1 MTEGKGGAGGIVAGV
16 LAVVALILAALV
28 MVVMTLF
35 GVIFDEP
42 EPEPEADGSCV
53 AVATEESGGKGPRI
67 PSGWGK
73 LVEDAADQAG
83 MPVEVAA
90 AQLKQESGWDPKVVN
105 PSSGAAGLAQAMP
118 DTWEQYG
125 EGDPLDPAASIMFM
139 GRYMKEMMTLAKPHS
154 KPGADQVDK
163 ALAAYNWG
171 PGNMD
176 SAGWDISKAP
186 QETRDYIP
194 LILDSAQVDISGS
207 CSTGATVDNV
217 GDLGDGE
224 WANPLP
230 GSTLVSGYGPRSVG
244 GPSWAQ
250 NHRGIDLATDPT
262 VAARGPQGT
271 TVAIADAKV
280 LRASCTTDV
289 TMGCEV
295 LLRFDDG
302 GMMASY
308 AHHDS
313 IAEGVRAGGHVK
325 RGQKIGVEGNK
336 GGWDFG
342 SHLHLEM
349 YPSDAPDNVYPLQDW
364 DVDPAPLLREKGA
377 L

>member
-1 MTEGKGGAGGIVAGV
+1 MSQAKSGAAGLITV
-16 LAVVALILAALV
+16 VVVGFTLALAAV
-28 MVVMTLF
+28 FMIIMTLF
-35 GVIFDEP
+35 GVIFG
-42 EPEPEADGSCV
+42 EPEPEADGTCV
-53 AVATEESGGKGPRI
+53 AVAAGESEGKGPRI
-67 PSGWGK
+67 PNGWEK
-73 LVEDAADQAG
+73 LVEDAAEEAG
-83 MPVEVAA
+83 IPVEVAA
-90 AQLKQESGWDPKVVN
+90 AQLKQESQWNPGAVN
-105 PSSGAAGLAQAMP
+105 AGSGAAGLAQAMP
-118 DTWEQYG
+118 GTWDQYG
-125 EGDPLDPAASIMFM
+125 EGDPLDPAAAISFM
-139 GRYMKEMMTLAKPHS
+139 GRYMKEMMKLAEPHS
-154 KPGADQVDK
+154 EPGSDQLDK

-171 PGNMD
+171 PGNME
-176 SAGWDISKAP
+176 SAGWDVSKSP

-194 LILDSAQVDISGS
+194 LIRDSAQVDISAT

-230 GSTLVSGYGPRSVG
+230 GGTLVSDYGPRTVS
-244 GPSWAQ
+244 GPGWAQ
-250 NHRGIDLATDPT
+250 DHKGIDLATDPN
-262 VAARGPQGT
+262 VAATGPQGT

-280 LRASCTTDV
+280 LRASCETDV

-308 AHHDS
+308 AHQDS
-313 IAEGVRAGGHVK
+313 IAEGVRAGGNVK

-342 SHLHLEM
+342 SHLHLEL
-349 YPSDAPDNVYPLQDW
+349 YKSDAPDNVYPQAGW
-364 DVDPAPLLREKGA
+364 DVNPTPLLREKGA